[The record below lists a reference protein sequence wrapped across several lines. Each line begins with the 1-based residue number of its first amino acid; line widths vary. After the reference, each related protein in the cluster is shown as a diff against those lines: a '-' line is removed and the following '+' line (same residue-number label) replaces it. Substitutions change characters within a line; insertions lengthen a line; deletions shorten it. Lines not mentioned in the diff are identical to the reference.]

1 MALNRSQTVRLVQV
15 DILLPAYRV
24 VGQVKVTGTGLVGLL
39 NDPTT
44 SFLEV
49 LNATTARIHMPSKAA
64 GTHKLIRLVRD
75 QVFVVGVPKRNLL
88 GPLSLQRGGYT
99 QIVPY
104 PVFLTTPVYEV
115 RGTLEW
121 AGRFDFAAVMVEG
134 SRDFVPLLDATVH
147 AIVLPNFQ
155 MNAAALLFNRRQVCT
170 LVVE

>member
-1 MALNRSQTVRLVQV
+1 MTPDASQTVRLVQV

-24 VGQVKVTGTGLVGLL
+24 VGQVQVTSTGLVGLM

-44 SFLEV
+44 SFLNV
-49 LNATTARIHMPSKAA
+49 LNATTARIHMPSKAV

-75 QVFVVGVPKRNLL
+75 QVFVVGVAKRNLL
-88 GPLSLQRGGYT
+88 GPLTLQRGGYT
-99 QIVPY
+99 QIETY

-121 AGRFDFAAVMVEG
+121 TGRFDFPAVMVEG
-134 SRDFVPLLDATVH
+134 TRDFIPLLDATVN
-147 AIVLPNFQ
+147 AIVLPNFVMQ
-155 MNAAALLFNRRQVCT
+155 AAALLFNRRQVCT